1 MLGHDV
7 VRAAEFVNHEVIAL
21 PRGELDVTDERA
33 VRATLE
39 REAPDAVINCAA
51 WTDVDGA
58 EEDRDGA
65 MLLNA
70 DAAGLLAA
78 VAAGV
83 GAAIVQPSTDYVFD
97 GEKPEPYV
105 ESDRPNP
112 LSIYGAT
119 KLAGEQIVA
128 VTNPRHFVVR
138 TSWLFGATGGN
149 FVETMLRLGK
159 DLGEV
164 VVVRDQVGCPT
175 YTGHLADA
183 LVRLAES
190 EDYGLHHIAGGGQ
203 CSWFDF
209 AREIFKQAG
218 VECRTLS
225 CTTEEF
231 PRPARRPA
239 HSVLATERDYALY
252 LPDWQE
258 GLASYLAERGAVA
271 R

>member
-1 MLGHDV
+1 VLS
-7 VRAAEFVNHEVIAL
+7 
-21 PRGELDVTDERA
+21 
-33 VRATLE
+33 
-39 REAPDAVINCAA
+39 
-51 WTDVDGA
+51 
-58 EEDRDGA
+58 
-65 MLLNA
+65 
-70 DAAGLLAA
+70 A
-78 VAAGV
+78 VAADI
-83 GAAIVQPSTDYVFD
+83 GASIVQPSTDYVFD
-97 GEKPEPYV
+97 GEKREAYV
-105 ESDRPNP
+105 ESDQPNP
-112 LSIYGAT
+112 LSVYGAT

-138 TSWLFGATGGN
+138 TSWLFGANGAN
-149 FVETMLRLGK
+149 FVETMLRLGRE
-159 DLGEV
+159 LGEV

-175 YTGHLADA
+175 YTAHLADA

-190 EDYGLHHIAGGGQ
+190 EDYGLHHIAGGGE

-209 AREIFKQAG
+209 AQEIFKQAG

-239 HSVLATERDYALY
+239 HAVLASERDYGLY

-258 GLASYLAERGAVA
+258 GLASYLAERAVA